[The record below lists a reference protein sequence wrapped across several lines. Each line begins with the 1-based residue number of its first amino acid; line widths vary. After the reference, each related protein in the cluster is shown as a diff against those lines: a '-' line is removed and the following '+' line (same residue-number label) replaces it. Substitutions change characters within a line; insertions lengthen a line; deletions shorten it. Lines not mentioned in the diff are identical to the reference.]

1 MKNEAKEH
9 KGRFLSM
16 LLGRRVIRAGEGIIR
31 ALFNTA
37 HPFEIHNFE
46 IQKYY
51 RNEPKCNGVYPKNNL
66 SSIEDGAYIINLDEH
81 ESIGTHWIALYVHA
95 KNVI

>member
-9 KGRFLSM
+9 KGGFLSM

-31 ALFNTA
+31 ALFNAA

-51 RNEPKCNGVYPKNNL
+51 WNKPKCKAL
-66 SSIEDGAYIINLDEH
+66 IQKIICL
-81 ESIGTHWIALYVHA
+81 T
-95 KNVI
+95 

>member
-1 MKNEAKEH
+1 
-9 KGRFLSM
+9 M

-31 ALFNTA
+31 ALFNAA

-51 RNEPKCNGVYPKNNL
+51 
-66 SSIEDGAYIINLDEH
+66 
-81 ESIGTHWIALYVHA
+81 
-95 KNVI
+95 